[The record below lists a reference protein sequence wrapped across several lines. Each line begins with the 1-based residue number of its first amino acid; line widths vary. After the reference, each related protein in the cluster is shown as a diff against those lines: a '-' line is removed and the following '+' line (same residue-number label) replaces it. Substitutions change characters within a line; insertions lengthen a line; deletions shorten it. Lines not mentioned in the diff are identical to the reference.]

1 MAPWRWLLLW
11 CWHTALLHGQRPQ
24 DGPPRP
30 AGWSPAPSPPWGPT
44 EEPGDAEGSAAA
56 LAFLRTGDAR
66 RLARANC
73 SRGVPAAAA
82 GPGPPPALRAALR
95 AAPEALAHAANFLNM
110 LFQTNDIREASV
122 AEDVEWYQALVRSL
136 AEGHPWVRRA
146 VLALDAHPLAAK
158 PRLMLQATKG
168 DGQIL
173 LQDVSAAAPSL
184 GNLSWDNEWFNA
196 PKSQRTPALRK
207 RVLSND
213 LRSMETPK
221 WQRGDSYVGDPGHV
235 RWSPPFLECRD
246 GRFLPAWAVTLSA
259 AFYGLKPDLSP
270 EFKGVVRVDIE
281 LRDVAIDQCAS
292 GPGWF
297 ADTHRCD
304 LNSTQCI
311 PQESHGFVLGRYLCR
326 CKPGFYGASGAA
338 QAGTAG
344 ADGGSLL
351 GCRPCRQG
359 CSTCQ
364 DDAPCLIQE
373 DRALRA
379 AVLSCQACC
388 MLAIFLSMLVSYHF
402 RRSKRIRASGI
413 ILLETILFGSLL
425 LYFPVFI
432 LYFKPSIFRCIV
444 LRWVRML
451 GFTIVYGTITLK
463 LYRVLK
469 VFLSRTAQRVPYV
482 SSMRVLKMLGLI
494 LVLVLWFLAAW
505 TIGMLENVDKN
516 IPLVIRTQTAGGL
529 HFYIC
534 GHDHWDYMMVIAELL
549 FLLWGSFLCF
559 ATRAVPSAFHEP
571 RYMGIALHNELMI
584 SATFHVVRFIVVPS
598 LHPDWTLLLFF
609 AHTHGTITMTLALL
623 FIPKFLHTGSPLRE
637 EITAEVYEDELD
649 MRRSGSC
656 LNSSIASAWSEHSLD
671 PDDIREE
678 LKKLYRQLEVHRRW
692 RMAALNP
699 HLPKQRSARRSLA
712 RSIAHRVTELPEAL
726 ARRRRSSSTR
736 GSSAKQLL
744 NAGTTDVRM
753 RDDGSRSTEGVQ
765 GGSPILAAP
774 QEPAPGRKMMVT
786 AASEQS
792 DSESLDAAPLVYKS
806 ASAHNLVGH
815 GHSPLPRAPPLHKSL
830 SVVAGAQDEALLAAS
845 RAAWGK
851 EHIEHPFSLASG
863 HPTAQGPPKEDG
875 KPQSPDADAVPSPA
889 EGCSRSVSPLG
900 DGRVQ
905 RHVTYAPIKS
915 ISVDG
920 SHHPGRVRMVVVRRT
935 PPRPPV
941 RCQSLGQRGPAA
953 GDSLGTAEP
962 PVAPPAAG
970 MKEEDAG
977 CTSPAASIPAQVCP
991 WELVQEEILSR
1002 RERATQAAGSGTTS
1016 DTAATPPSIKPSAQK
1031 MSLWSLGLAIKA
1043 FNRSRGKS
1051 IPKGKR
1057 ESEGSLRK
1065 RRGGSSRR
1073 ERPSPAETSAVS
1085 PAGTTGSE
1093 QGFCQHNNNARAA
1106 AGDGEEPGEEQ
1117 GAPHGD
1123 ADAGHRA
1130 PSSSGHQEGAERPH
1144 EPPVVVAQPQP
1155 QQGDEAPVATPKEG
1169 LEGPSGSIP
1178 CQDHTEVEQPRA
1190 GPSASS
1196 SHPSISDGQRAAAE
1210 ELEAEVWPQG
1220 ALDGPAGTV
1229 CQGEG
1234 SSHPEPLGPRD
1245 IGKVPARRWSEE
1257 MAPVGRKAQVY
1268 ARDNQ
1273 ADSSIKTGICLWE
1286 ESREDP
1292 QHPRE
1297 ELGME
1302 KPSANLSELLE
1313 GPLQGRRGQV
1323 CPWETLEEGRTTR
1336 AATGPWDAEGAE
1348 PEQEGQEAERRWV
1361 GERGKSIR
1369 ARSLG
1374 VVGAPKPPKPGPS
1387 SFELPEGI
1395 PKSARASVCPWEAT
1409 GADGDAGGIRPWEG
1423 GAAASNAGKAEDGD
1437 TSQGEN
1443 GISPQAAAPG
1453 GTGGMGLAADKG
1465 STQQGCPCPGEGA
1478 GQRSTGLAAGHPA
1491 LPKAES
1497 KHAGAM
1503 GSSKAS
1509 VCPWEAEVEP
1519 LAKAEICP
1527 WEEPEAPWGKD
1538 RARQD
1543 TRGTS
1548 KGGNKPVTRGLE
1560 GVKAK
1565 LAEVG
1570 GHHPEHRKSR
1580 SFANLIRKSM
1590 ESPKAKSKKSQ
1601 SAESIKEEV
1610 CPWESLGTEQ
1620 PMEHPRARSPALP
1633 SAPPRASQS
1642 GESLK
1647 AEVCP
1652 WEAPGTQSMDKAE
1665 ICPWEGAAAPS
1676 GKEELRQDKDA
1687 LSIGRK
1693 SPSTTEGAF
1702 KGIEHHKSAKEKASM
1717 ESLKAEVCPWEAPG
1731 AQSMDKAEICPWEV
1745 APAPSGTEELRQDKD
1760 ALSIGT
1766 KSPSTME
1773 GAFKGIG
1780 HRTSAEEKASME
1792 SLKAEVCPWEAPG
1805 TQSMDKAEIC
1815 PWEGAAAPSATE
1827 ESRQDKDALSIGR
1840 KSPST
1845 TEGAFKGIEHHKSA
1859 KEKAS
1864 MESLKAEVCPWEAP
1878 GAQSMD
1884 TAEICPWEGA
1894 AAPSQ
1899 QLKPKQGPGGVPKGD
1914 KRIRRQ
1920 AALAS
1925 PGRALERGSSKR
1937 EAACPWESL
1946 DKEQPME
1953 HPRARSPALPRAPPR
1968 ASESRESLK
1977 AEVCPWEAPGA
1988 QSMDKAEI
1996 CPWEV
2001 AAAPLGTEESRQD
2014 KDALSRGR
2022 KSPSTT
2028 EGAFKGIGHRT
2039 SAEEKGSVE
2048 SLKAEVCPWEAPGT
2062 QSMDKAEICPWEVA
2076 AAPSG
2081 KEESRQDKDALSI
2094 GTKSPSTTEGAFKGI
2109 GHRTSAEEKASM
2121 ESLKAEV
2128 CPWEAPGA
2136 QSMDKAEICPWEVAA
2151 APSGKEESRQDKDAL
2166 SIGTKS
2172 PSTSEGAFKGIGH
2185 RTSAEEKASMES
2197 LKAEVCPW
2205 EAPGAQSMDTA
2216 EICPWEVAPAPS
2228 GKEESR
2234 EDKDAL
2240 SIGTKSPSTTE
2251 GAFKGIGHRTSA
2263 EEKGSVES
2271 LKAEVCPWEAPGT
2284 QSMDKAEICPWEVA
2298 AAPSG
2303 KEESRQDKDA
2313 LSIGTKSP
2321 STTEGAF
2328 KGIGHRTSAE
2338 EKASMESLK
2347 AEVCPWEAPGAQS
2360 MDKAEIC
2367 PWEVAAAP
2375 SGKEESRQDKDALS
2389 IGTKS
2394 PSTTEGAFKG
2404 IGHRTSAEEKASM
2417 ESLKAEVCPWE
2428 APGAQ
2433 SMDKAEICPW
2443 EGAAGPSQQQKPKQG
2458 PGGVPKGDKRIRR
2471 QAALASPGRALE
2483 RGSSKREAACPW
2495 ESLDKEQPM
2504 EHPRA
2509 RSPALPR
2516 APPRASESMESLKAE
2531 VCPWEAPGAQSMD
2544 KAEICPWEVAAAPS
2558 GKEEPREDKDAL
2570 SIGTKSP
2577 LPREGAFKGIG
2588 HSMPAEEKASMESL
2602 KAEVCPWEA
2611 PGTQSMDKA
2620 EICPWEGAAAPSG
2633 KEESREDKD
2642 ALSIGTKSP
2651 SPSEGAFKGI
2661 GHRRSAKE
2669 KGSVE
2674 SLKAEVCPWEA
2685 PGAQSMD
2692 TAEICPWE
2700 GAAAPSRTEESRQD
2714 KDALSIG
2721 TKSPLKSEG
2730 ACREIGHSTPA
2741 KKKKANL
2748 DLESI
2753 CPWESLDTEEQSLR
2767 TTGKEP
2773 SKKSDSTESRKAE
2786 ICPWE
2791 AAEPSGS
2798 EKELPQGADGASSPG
2813 MGESKVVLGASTVSP
2828 PAPRKKPKGRP
2839 GSEAKHKPLSR
2850 IQPRR
2855 GPGAELL
2862 PWAAGTAPGTGSSP
2876 SPAEVCPL
2884 EAEEAPPADDKTSTD
2899 GRKTSAVCPWEME
2912 SADATQSGTK
2922 ADICPWDHE

>member
-1 MAPWRWLLLW
+1 MGPWRWLLLW
-11 CWHTALLHGQRPQ
+11 CWHTALLRGQRPQ
-24 DGPPRP
+24 DSPPRP
-30 AGWSPAPSPPWGPT
+30 AGWSPAPSPPGVPT
-44 EEPGDAEGSAAA
+44 AEPGDAEGSAAA

-196 PKSQRTPALRK
+196 LKSQRIPALRK

-304 LNSTQCI
+304 LNSTQCV
-311 PQESHGFVLGRYLCR
+311 PQESRGFVLGRYLCR

-338 QAGTAG
+338 QAAG

-359 CSTCQ
+359 CSTCE

-463 LYRVLK
+463 LYRLLK

-482 SSMRVLKMLGLI
+482 SSARVLKMLGLI

-584 SATFHVVRFIVVPS
+584 SATFHVVRFIMVPS

-623 FIPKFLHTGSPLRE
+623 FIPKLLHTGSPLRE

-649 MRRSGSC
+649 TRHSGSC

-678 LKKLYRQLEVHRRW
+678 LKKLYRQLEVHRMW

-712 RSIAHRVTELPEAL
+712 RSIARRVTELPEAL
-726 ARRRRSSSTR
+726 ARRRSSSTS
-736 GSSAKQLL
+736 GSSPKQLL
-744 NAGTTDVRM
+744 NAGTTDLRM
-753 RDDGSRSTEGVQ
+753 RGDGSRNAEGVQ
-765 GGSPILAAP
+765 GGSPIPAPP

-806 ASAHNLVGH
+806 ASAQNLVGH
-815 GHSPLPRAPPLHKSL
+815 GQHPLPRAPPLHKSL

-851 EHIEHPFSLASG
+851 QHIEHPFTPASG
-863 HPTAQGPPKEDG
+863 HPMAQGPPTEAG
-875 KPQSPDADAVPSPA
+875 KPQSPEADAVPSPT
-889 EGCSRSVSPLG
+889 EGCSQDASPLG

-905 RHVTYAPIKS
+905 KHVTYAPVKS

-941 RCQSLGQRGPAA
+941 RCQSLGQRGPGA
-953 GDSLGTAEP
+953 GDSLGTVEP
-962 PVAPPAAG
+962 PMGPPARVGEPEGRAAG
-970 MKEEDAG
+970 MEEDDAG

-1002 RERATQAAGSGTTS
+1002 RERATQAAGSGTS
-1016 DTAATPPSIKPSAQK
+1016 GDTAAAPPSIKASAQK
-1031 MSLWSLGLAIKA
+1031 TSLRSLGLAIKA

-1057 ESEGSLRK
+1057 EGEGSLRK
-1065 RRGGSSRR
+1065 RGHEQERGSRR
-1073 ERPSPAETSAVS
+1073 ERRSPAETSAVS

-1093 QGFCQHNNNARAA
+1093 QVLCQHSNNARAA
-1106 AGDGEEPGEEQ
+1106 AGDGEEPGEEH

-1123 ADAGHRA
+1123 ADAEHEA
-1130 PSSSGHQEGAERPH
+1130 PSSSGHQEGAEHPR

-1155 QQGDEAPVATPKEG
+1155 QQGDDAPAATPKEG

-1178 CQDHTEVEQPRA
+1178 CQDHKEVEQPRA
-1190 GPSASS
+1190 GPIASS
-1196 SHPSISDGQRAAAE
+1196 SISDGQRAAAE
-1210 ELEAEVWPQG
+1210 ELEAEICPRG
-1220 ALDGPAGTV
+1220 ALDVPAGTV
-1229 CQGEG
+1229 RQEGG
-1234 SSHPEPLGPRD
+1234 SSHPEPLGPGD
-1245 IGKVPARRWSEE
+1245 IGKVPARSRSEE
-1257 MAPVGRKAQVY
+1257 VAPAGRQAEVC
-1268 ARDNQ
+1268 ARDTQ
-1273 ADSSIKTGICLWE
+1273 ADSSIKAGICPWE
-1286 ESREDP
+1286 EHRGDP
-1292 QHPRE
+1292 QHPKE

-1302 KPSANLSELLE
+1302 KPSANPSELLE
-1313 GPLQGRRGQV
+1313 GPLEGRRVQV
-1323 CPWETLEEGRTTR
+1323 CPWETLEQGRTMR
-1336 AATGPWDAEGAE
+1336 AETGPWDTEGAE
-1348 PEQEGQEAERRWV
+1348 PEQEGQEAERRWA
-1361 GERGKSIR
+1361 GEWGKSIR

-1374 VVGAPKPPKPGPS
+1374 MVGAPKPPKAAPS
-1387 SFELPEGI
+1387 SSELPEGI
-1395 PKSARASVCPWEAT
+1395 PKSTRASVCPWEAT
-1409 GADGDAGGIRPWEG
+1409 GAEGDAGGIRPREG
-1423 GAAASNAGKAEDGD
+1423 EAAASNAGRAEDGD
-1437 TSQGEN
+1437 ASQGEN

-1478 GQRSTGLAAGHPA
+1478 EQRSTGLTMGHPA
-1491 LPKAES
+1491 LPKAAS
-1497 KHAGAM
+1497 KQAGAI
-1503 GSSKAS
+1503 GSSKAN
-1509 VCPWEAEVEP
+1509 VCPWEAEAEP

-1527 WEEPEAPWGKD
+1527 WEEPEAPSGKD
-1538 RARQD
+1538 RASQD

-1548 KGGNKPVTRGLE
+1548 KGENQPATRGLE
-1560 GVKAK
+1560 GVKPK
-1565 LAEVG
+1565 RAEVG
-1570 GHHPEHRKSR
+1570 GHQPEHRSSR

-1590 ESPKAKSKKSQ
+1590 ESSKAKSKKSQ
-1601 SAESIKEEV
+1601 SVESIKEEV

-1620 PMEHPRARSPALP
+1620 PMEHPRARSPVLP
-1633 SAPPRASQS
+1633 KAPLRASQS
-1642 GESLK
+1642 
-1647 AEVCP
+1647 
-1652 WEAPGTQSMDKAE
+1652 
-1665 ICPWEGAAAPS
+1665 
-1676 GKEELRQDKDA
+1676 R
-1687 LSIGRK
+1687 
-1693 SPSTTEGAF
+1693 
-1702 KGIEHHKSAKEKASM
+1702 
-1717 ESLKAEVCPWEAPG
+1717 
-1731 AQSMDKAEICPWEV
+1731 
-1745 APAPSGTEELRQDKD
+1745 
-1760 ALSIGT
+1760 
-1766 KSPSTME
+1766 
-1773 GAFKGIG
+1773 
-1780 HRTSAEEKASME
+1780 
-1792 SLKAEVCPWEAPG
+1792 
-1805 TQSMDKAEIC
+1805 
-1815 PWEGAAAPSATE
+1815 
-1827 ESRQDKDALSIGR
+1827 
-1840 KSPST
+1840 
-1845 TEGAFKGIEHHKSA
+1845 
-1859 KEKAS
+1859 
-1864 MESLKAEVCPWEAP
+1864 ESLKAEVCPWEAP

-1894 AAPSQ
+1894 AAPCK
-1899 QLKPKQGPGGVPKGD
+1899 QLKPKQGPAGVPKGD
-1914 KRIRRQ
+1914 KRITRQ

-1946 DKEQPME
+1946 DMEQPMK
-1953 HPRARSPALPRAPPR
+1953 HPCARSPVLPRAPPR
-1968 ASESRESLK
+1968 ASQSRESLK

-2001 AAAPLGTEESRQD
+2001 AAAPSGTEESRQD
-2014 KDALSRGR
+2014 KDALSIQS
-2022 KSPSTT
+2022 KTPSTGQDVCRKT
-2028 EGAFKGIGHRT
+2028 GNSTPAK
-2039 SAEEKGSVE
+2039 EKANPNHESICPWESLDKEHPMDQPRARSPVLPRAPPRASQSGE
-2048 SLKAEVCPWEAPGT
+2048 SLKAEVCPWEAPRA
-2062 QSMDKAEICPWEVA
+2062 QSVDKAEICPWEVA

-2081 KEESRQDKDALSI
+2081 TEESRQDKDALSI
-2094 GTKSPSTTEGAFKGI
+2094 GRKSPFTTEGAFKGI
-2109 GHRTSAEEKASM
+2109 GHPTSTEEKASVESLKAEVCPWEAPRAQSMDKAEICPWEGAAAPSGTEESRQDKDALSIGRKSPSPREGAFKEAGHSTPAEEKAGGESLKAEVCPWEAPGAQSM
-2121 ESLKAEV
+2121 DTAEICPWEGAAAPCKQLKPKQGPAGVPKGDKRITRQAALASPGRALERGSSKREAACPWESLDMEQPMKHPHARSPVLPRAPPRASQSRESLKAEV

-2151 APSGKEESRQDKDAL
+2151 APSGTEESRQDKDAL
-2166 SIGTKS
+2166 SIGRKS
-2172 PSTSEGAFKGIGH
+2172 PSTSEGAFKGTGH
-2185 RTSAEEKASMES
+2185 STPAEEKAGRES

-2205 EAPGAQSMDTA
+2205 EAPG
-2216 EICPWEVAPAPS
+2216 P
-2228 GKEESR
+2228 
-2234 EDKDAL
+2234 
-2240 SIGTKSPSTTE
+2240 
-2251 GAFKGIGHRTSA
+2251 
-2263 EEKGSVES
+2263 
-2271 LKAEVCPWEAPGT
+2271 
-2284 QSMDKAEICPWEVA
+2284 
-2298 AAPSG
+2298 
-2303 KEESRQDKDA
+2303 
-2313 LSIGTKSP
+2313 
-2321 STTEGAF
+2321 
-2328 KGIGHRTSAE
+2328 
-2338 EKASMESLK
+2338 
-2347 AEVCPWEAPGAQS
+2347 
-2360 MDKAEIC
+2360 
-2367 PWEVAAAP
+2367 
-2375 SGKEESRQDKDALS
+2375 
-2389 IGTKS
+2389 
-2394 PSTTEGAFKG
+2394 
-2404 IGHRTSAEEKASM
+2404 
-2417 ESLKAEVCPWE
+2417 
-2428 APGAQ
+2428 
-2433 SMDKAEICPW
+2433 
-2443 EGAAGPSQQQKPKQG
+2443 
-2458 PGGVPKGDKRIRR
+2458 
-2471 QAALASPGRALE
+2471 
-2483 RGSSKREAACPW
+2483 
-2495 ESLDKEQPM
+2495 
-2504 EHPRA
+2504 
-2509 RSPALPR
+2509 
-2516 APPRASESMESLKAE
+2516 
-2531 VCPWEAPGAQSMD
+2531 
-2544 KAEICPWEVAAAPS
+2544 
-2558 GKEEPREDKDAL
+2558 
-2570 SIGTKSP
+2570 
-2577 LPREGAFKGIG
+2577 
-2588 HSMPAEEKASMESL
+2588 
-2602 KAEVCPWEA
+2602 
-2611 PGTQSMDKA
+2611 
-2620 EICPWEGAAAPSG
+2620 
-2633 KEESREDKD
+2633 
-2642 ALSIGTKSP
+2642 
-2651 SPSEGAFKGI
+2651 
-2661 GHRRSAKE
+2661 
-2669 KGSVE
+2669 
-2674 SLKAEVCPWEA
+2674 
-2685 PGAQSMD
+2685 QSMD

-2700 GAAAPSRTEESRQD
+2700 GAAAPSSKEESRLD

-2721 TKSPLKSEG
+2721 RKSPFRNEG
-2730 ACREIGHSTPA
+2730 ICRETGHSTPA
-2741 KKKKANL
+2741 KKEKANL
-2748 DLESI
+2748 DRESI

-2767 TTGKEP
+2767 TAAWKEP

-2791 AAEPSGS
+2791 AAEPSDS
-2798 EKELPQGADGASSPG
+2798 EEKIPQGADGASSPG
-2813 MGESKVVLGASTVSP
+2813 MGESKPGLGASTVSP
-2828 PAPRKKPKGRP
+2828 PAPGNKPKGRP

-2850 IQPRR
+2850 IQPLR

-2862 PWAAGTAPGTGSSP
+2862 PWGVGTAPGAGSSP
-2876 SPAEVCPL
+2876 SPAEVCPW

-2899 GRKTSAVCPWEME
+2899 RRKTLAVCPWEVE
-2912 SADATQSGTK
+2912 SADATQSGTE
-2922 ADICPWDHE
+2922 ADVCPWDHE

>member
-11 CWHTALLHGQRPQ
+11 CWHTALLHGQLPQ

-44 EEPGDAEGSAAA
+44 EEPGDTEGSAAA

-744 NAGTTDVRM
+744 NAGTTDLRM
-753 RDDGSRSTEGVQ
+753 RDDGSCSTEGVQ

-786 AASEQS
+786 AASVQS

-815 GHSPLPRAPPLHKSL
+815 GQSPLPRAPPLHKSL

-851 EHIEHPFSLASG
+851 QHIEHPFSLASG
-863 HPTAQGPPKEDG
+863 HPTAQGPPKEAG
-875 KPQSPDADAVPSPA
+875 KPQSPDAVPSPA
-889 EGCSRSVSPLG
+889 EGCSRAVSPLG

-915 ISVDG
+915 ISIDC

-1106 AGDGEEPGEEQ
+1106 AGDGEEPGEEH
-1117 GAPHGD
+1117 GAAHGD
-1123 ADAGHRA
+1123 ADAEHGA
-1130 PSSSGHQEGAERPH
+1130 PSSSGHQEAAERPH

-1155 QQGDEAPVATPKEG
+1155 QQGDEAPVVTPKEG

-1178 CQDHTEVEQPRA
+1178 CQDHTEVEQPQA
-1190 GPSASS
+1190 GPSVSS

-1210 ELEAEVWPQG
+1210 ELEAEIWPQG

-1234 SSHPEPLGPRD
+1234 SSQPEPLGPRD
-1245 IGKVPARRWSEE
+1245 IGKVPARSRSEE
-1257 MAPVGRKAQVY
+1257 MAPVGRKAQVC

-1286 ESREDP
+1286 ESRGDP

-1302 KPSANLSELLE
+1302 KPSANPSELLE
-1313 GPLQGRRGQV
+1313 GPLEGRRGQV

-1336 AATGPWDAEGAE
+1336 AATGSWDAEGAE
-1348 PEQEGQEAERRWV
+1348 PEQEGQEAERRRV

-1395 PKSARASVCPWEAT
+1395 PKSAQASVCPWEAM

-1437 TSQGEN
+1437 TSQEEN

-1465 STQQGCPCPGEGA
+1465 STQQGCPCPGEGS
-1478 GQRSTGLAAGHPA
+1478 GQRSTGPAAGHPA

-1509 VCPWEAEVEP
+1509 VCPWEAEAEP

-1548 KGGNKPVTRGLE
+1548 KGGNKPATRGLE

-1601 SAESIKEEV
+1601 SVESIKEEV
-1610 CPWESLGTEQ
+1610 CPWESLDKEQ

-1633 SAPPRASQS
+1633 RAPPRAS
-1642 GESLK
+1642 ES
-1647 AEVCP
+1647 
-1652 WEAPGTQSMDKAE
+1652 
-1665 ICPWEGAAAPS
+1665 
-1676 GKEELRQDKDA
+1676 R
-1687 LSIGRK
+1687 
-1693 SPSTTEGAF
+1693 
-1702 KGIEHHKSAKEKASM
+1702 

-1745 APAPSGTEELRQDKD
+1745 AAAPSGKEESRQDKD

-1773 GAFKGIG
+1773 GACKGIG
-1780 HRTSAEEKASME
+1780 HHRSAEEKASVE

-1805 TQSMDKAEIC
+1805 TQSMDTAEICPWEVAAAPSGTEEPRQDKDALSIGTKSPLPREGAFKGTGHSTPAEEKASVESLKAEVCPWEAPGAQSMDTAEIC

-1845 TEGAFKGIEHHKSA
+1845 SEGAFKGIGYHTSA
-1859 KEKAS
+1859 EEKAIV
-1864 MESLKAEVCPWEAP
+1864 ESLKAEVCPWEAP

-1884 TAEICPWEGA
+1884 KAEICPWEGA

-1953 HPRARSPALPRAPPR
+1953 HPRARSPALPSAPPR
-1968 ASESRESLK
+1968 ASQSGESLK

-2001 AAAPLGTEESRQD
+2001 AAAPTATEE
-2014 KDALSRGR
+2014 
-2022 KSPSTT
+2022 P
-2028 EGAFKGIGHRT
+2028 
-2039 SAEEKGSVE
+2039 
-2048 SLKAEVCPWEAPGT
+2048 
-2062 QSMDKAEICPWEVA
+2062 
-2076 AAPSG
+2076 
-2081 KEESRQDKDALSI
+2081 RQDKDALSI
-2094 GTKSPSTTEGAFKGI
+2094 GRKSPSTMEGACKGI
-2109 GHRTSAEEKASM
+2109 GHHRSAKEKGSV

-2172 PSTSEGAFKGIGH
+2172 PLIREGAFKGIGH
-2185 RTSAEEKASMES
+2185 SRPAKEKGSVESLKAEVCPWEAPGAQSMDKAEICPWEGAAAPSGTEESRQDKDALSIGMKSPSTMEGAFKGTGHSTPAEEKASMES

-2205 EAPGAQSMDTA
+2205 EAPGAQSMDKA
-2216 EICPWEVAPAPS
+2216 EICPWEGAAAPS
-2228 GKEESR
+2228 QQLKPKQGSGGVPKGDKRIRRQAALASPGRALQRGSSKREAACPWESLDKEQPMEHPRARSP
-2234 EDKDAL
+2234 AL
-2240 SIGTKSPSTTE
+2240 PRAPPRASE
-2251 GAFKGIGHRTSA
+2251 GR
-2263 EEKGSVES
+2263 ES
-2271 LKAEVCPWEAPGT
+2271 LKAEVCPWEAPGV

-2303 KEESRQDKDA
+2303 TEEPRQDKDA
-2313 LSIGTKSP
+2313 LSIGRKSP
-2321 STTEGAF
+2321 STREGAF
-2328 KGIGHRTSAE
+2328 KGTGHSTPAK
-2338 EKASMESLK
+2338 EKGSVESLK

-2375 SGKEESRQDKDALS
+2375 SGKEESRQDNDALS

-2394 PSTTEGAFKG
+2394 PST
-2404 IGHRTSAEEKASM
+2404 
-2417 ESLKAEVCPWE
+2417 
-2428 APGAQ
+2428 
-2433 SMDKAEICPW
+2433 
-2443 EGAAGPSQQQKPKQG
+2443 
-2458 PGGVPKGDKRIRR
+2458 
-2471 QAALASPGRALE
+2471 
-2483 RGSSKREAACPW
+2483 
-2495 ESLDKEQPM
+2495 
-2504 EHPRA
+2504 
-2509 RSPALPR
+2509 
-2516 APPRASESMESLKAE
+2516 
-2531 VCPWEAPGAQSMD
+2531 
-2544 KAEICPWEVAAAPS
+2544 
-2558 GKEEPREDKDAL
+2558 
-2570 SIGTKSP
+2570 
-2577 LPREGAFKGIG
+2577 
-2588 HSMPAEEKASMESL
+2588 
-2602 KAEVCPWEA
+2602 
-2611 PGTQSMDKA
+2611 
-2620 EICPWEGAAAPSG
+2620 
-2633 KEESREDKD
+2633 
-2642 ALSIGTKSP
+2642 
-2651 SPSEGAFKGI
+2651 
-2661 GHRRSAKE
+2661 
-2669 KGSVE
+2669 
-2674 SLKAEVCPWEA
+2674 
-2685 PGAQSMD
+2685 
-2692 TAEICPWE
+2692 
-2700 GAAAPSRTEESRQD
+2700 
-2714 KDALSIG
+2714 
-2721 TKSPLKSEG
+2721 SEG

-2773 SKKSDSTESRKAE
+2773 SKKSDSRESRKAE

-2813 MGESKVVLGASTVSP
+2813 MGESKVVLAASTVSP
-2828 PAPRKKPKGRP
+2828 AAPRKKPKGRP

-2876 SPAEVCPL
+2876 SPAGVCPL

-2912 SADATQSGTK
+2912 SADATRSGTK